1 MTREDIKTLAIRQAN
16 YLRNID
22 IKAVPFYPDDGPIG
36 FRVKY
41 KNEWLWYFYDN
52 NGEVS
57 IPQDDRL
64 FDVAVKSIREIPDDN
79 IQKSIEK
86 AQRKHIERLV
96 FGDEPKQSAL
106 PEAKLMYAIFGKTAD
121 RLAKRILDEKDFL
134 NYVGWRLDGLF
145 VVE

>member
-1 MTREDIKTLAIRQAN
+1 MKREDIKSLAIRQAN

-41 KNEWLWYFYDN
+41 KNEWLWYYYDD

-96 FGDEPKQSAL
+96 LGDEPKQSGL
-106 PEAKLMYAIFGKTAD
+106 PELKLMYAIFGKPAD
-121 RLAKRILDEKDFL
+121 RLAKRVLDDEDFL

-145 VVE
+145 MVE